1 MMEETIYGVV
11 TRVTYYSD
19 ESHFGVVR
27 IKLDYKDKELAKYR
41 DKLFSNLLTVTCNF
55 DRRPL
60 PDEEYDF
67 TGEFV
72 TNQYG
77 IQFKARS
84 FFRRNANTFE
94 GIIAFLS
101 SDLFPGIG
109 KVAAT
114 RVYESLGKD
123 ALTLIERNP
132 EIIDEVPGLNAKQ
145 KETLKTNI
153 TALEQQKRQLV
164 NLLDLGITMN
174 TALKLIKVLGDNAF
188 EIIQKNPYSLI
199 DLVEGFGFRRADRI
213 AMELGIPKDSE
224 IRLTAL
230 TFYLLRESCFR
241 SGNVY
246 LEYDEL
252 FNQVINEI
260 NREENIVFLDDFENI
275 LKKLVINKK
284 IILDEEKNIYLFRLY
299 FSENLLAQK
308 VNEFLN
314 RENNNG
320 YNIKEIENLIKKIQE
335 KDGILYTGKQKEA
348 IISALLES
356 LVIITGGP
364 GTGKSTL
371 IKAIIEALIELAPS
385 EMISEKI
392 ALLAPTGR
400 AAKRLNE
407 VCRFPAQT
415 IHRFLGYEGQGIF
428 KFGPEAKTD
437 AKIVIV
443 DEFSM
448 VDLNLAAR
456 LFSSLETD
464 VKVILV
470 GDVDQLP
477 SVEPGEVLA
486 DLISSQEIKTIRL
499 DQIHRQSEDSSIIS
513 LAHSVNQ
520 GLIEESIL
528 QKQADR
534 SFIRL
539 EDQQIIPGLL
549 KTVEQAMLKGMDLIK
564 DIQVLVPLY
573 KGEVGINAINQKMQ
587 DQFNPGAGRE
597 IKHLTRVFR
606 VNDKVIQLVNR
617 SEKMVM
623 NGDIGYIL
631 SLNSEDGEYFGLTV
645 MFDFGPVDYKL
656 DELEDLAHAYAISI
670 HKSQGSEYEL
680 VILPFSYKYY
690 VMLKRKLIYTGI
702 TRAKKYLVMLG
713 NLDAFRF
720 GIRDVEIKR
729 KTKLAEKIRT
739 SFNTVFDSE
748 FEDLGMMENLSPY
761 DFMD

>member
-1 MMEETIYGVV
+1 
-11 TRVTYYSD
+11 
-19 ESHFGVVR
+19 
-27 IKLDYKDKELAKYR
+27 L
-41 DKLFSNLLTVTCNF
+41 
-55 DRRPL
+55 
-60 PDEEYDF
+60 
-67 TGEFV
+67 
-72 TNQYG
+72 
-77 IQFKARS
+77 
-84 FFRRNANTFE
+84 
-94 GIIAFLS
+94 
-101 SDLFPGIG
+101 
-109 KVAAT
+109 
-114 RVYESLGKD
+114 
-123 ALTLIERNP
+123 
-132 EIIDEVPGLNAKQ
+132 
-145 KETLKTNI
+145 
-153 TALEQQKRQLV
+153 
-164 NLLDLGITMN
+164 
-174 TALKLIKVLGDNAF
+174 
-188 EIIQKNPYSLI
+188 
-199 DLVEGFGFRRADRI
+199 
-213 AMELGIPKDSE
+213 
-224 IRLTAL
+224 
-230 TFYLLRESCFR
+230 
-241 SGNVY
+241 
-246 LEYDEL
+246 
-252 FNQVINEI
+252 
-260 NREENIVFLDDFENI
+260 
-275 LKKLVINKK
+275 
-284 IILDEEKNIYLFRLY
+284 
-299 FSENLLAQK
+299 
-308 VNEFLN
+308 
-314 RENNNG
+314 
-320 YNIKEIENLIKKIQE
+320 
-335 KDGILYTGKQKEA
+335 
-348 IISALLES
+348 
-356 LVIITGGP
+356 
-364 GTGKSTL
+364 
-371 IKAIIEALIELAPS
+371 
-385 EMISEKI
+385 ISEKI

-456 LFSSLETD
+456 LFSSLEDD

-486 DLISSQEIKTIRL
+486 DLITSREIKTIRL
-499 DQIHRQSEDSSIIS
+499 DQIHRQSADSSIIS
-513 LAHSVNQ
+513 LAHSVNL
-520 GLIEESIL
+520 GFVEESII

-539 EDQQIIPGLL
+539 EDQQIIPGIL

-573 KGEVGINAINQKMQ
+573 KGEIGINAINQKMQ
-587 DQFNPGAGRE
+587 EQFNPGDGRE
-597 IKHLTRVFR
+597 IKHLNRVFR

-631 SLNSEDGEYFGLTV
+631 SLNTEDGEYCGLTV

-720 GIRDVEIKR
+720 GIRDIEIKR
-729 KTKLAEKIRT
+729 KTKLAEKIST
-739 SFNTVFDSE
+739 SINSVSDLDL
-748 FEDLGMMENLSPY
+748 EDTNFMENLSPY